1 MVLTAELRKKRPR
14 RRAEDGED
22 GRFLRK
28 DGQMRRLGLV
38 ELGEAE
44 GWHLAE
50 LQLEQ
55 TRMDAR
61 KSAGWPVVVYT
72 VRCDEWVR

>member
-1 MVLTAELRKKRPR
+1 
-14 RRAEDGED
+14 
-22 GRFLRK
+22 
-28 DGQMRRLGLV
+28 MRRLGLV

-61 KSAGWPVVVYT
+61 KSAGWPVVEVVVVVVYT